1 MMADAWA
8 TALTVMGSTQALA
21 VAEQRDL
28 AVYLLRRS
36 DNELETLT
44 SSAMTQWI
52 EGAAL

>member
-36 DNELETLT
+36 GNQLETLT
-44 SSAMTQWI
+44 SSSMTQWI
-52 EGAAL
+52 EAAAP